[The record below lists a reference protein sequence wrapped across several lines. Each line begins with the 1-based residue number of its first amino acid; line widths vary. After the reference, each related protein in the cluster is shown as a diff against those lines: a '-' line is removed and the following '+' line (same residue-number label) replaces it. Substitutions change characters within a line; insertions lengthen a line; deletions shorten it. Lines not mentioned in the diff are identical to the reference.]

1 MVRVTRTV
9 AGIGLLLVGAL
20 AGGCTERSKIL
31 WKYPHA
37 ERETLSETSQEHFH
51 RVSRV
56 DQWDRQAIS
65 EDLDVFFMTDRPS
78 RLSKW
83 HSK

>member
-1 MVRVTRTV
+1 MIRATRWTMTV
-9 AGIGLLLVGAL
+9 GVVAALL
-20 AGGCTERSKIL
+20 AGGCSDRSKIM

-37 ERETLSETSQEHFH
+37 EMETLSESRSEHFH

-56 DQWDRQAIS
+56 DRMDRIAIS
-65 EDLDVFFMTDRPS
+65 EDLDTFFMTDRPT
-78 RLSKW
+78 RLSQW